1 MRILAPSTNG
11 AYSGSMLSAYF
22 LTLFSVLTIVPG
34 CIHTFAPDGGAGTIA
49 GLDLSH
55 NGRVVI
61 AVFAWAG
68 ATQIAFG
75 MATLAVSLRYRSLVP
90 LMLGLVIIE
99 RTLHALNA
107 WLMKG
112 AGAGHHPPEHYA
124 VLVGLPLLFGAFVLS
139 LRDRRTGLPPIPDQ
153 RSR

>member
-1 MRILAPSTNG
+1 MRLFPASTND
-11 AYSGSMLSAYF
+11 AYSGAMVSAHF
-22 LTLFSVLTIVPG
+22 LTLFSVLTVVPG

-49 GLDLSH
+49 GLDLSQ

-75 MATLAVSLRYRSLVP
+75 LATLIVSLRYRSLVP
-90 LMLGLVIIE
+90 LMLGLAIVE

-107 WLMKG
+107 WAIKG
-112 AGAGHHPPEHYA
+112 AAAGHHPPEHYA
-124 VLVGLPLLFGAFVLS
+124 VLVGVPLLCGAFVLS
-139 LRDRRTGLPPIPDQ
+139 LRDRAAGLPANA
-153 RSR
+153 

>member
-1 MRILAPSTNG
+1 MRVLPPSTNA
-11 AYSGSMLSAYF
+11 AYSGSMVSAYF

-49 GLDLSH
+49 GLDLSQ
-55 NGRVVI
+55 NGRVII

-75 MATLAVSLRYRSLVP
+75 LATLIVSLRYRDLVP
-90 LMLGLVIIE
+90 LMLGLAIVE

-107 WLMKG
+107 WVIKG
-112 AGAGHHPPEHYA
+112 AGGHHPPEHYA

-139 LRDRRTGLPPIPDQ
+139 LRDRTSTEDATG
-153 RSR
+153 